1 MIYLALIA
9 VATLLVL
16 FVRQRYNYWKV
27 RGVPYLDPVFP
38 AGNVWGLGTRLHLS
52 EVLQKCYEKLKGKGP
67 FGGVYFF
74 LGPTVLATDLDF
86 IKTILV
92 KDFQYFHDRSF
103 YYNEKDDPLT
113 GHLFTIEGQ
122 RWKNLRAKLT
132 PTFTSGKM
140 KLMFPIVADVAVELK
155 KCLVTEKDDGG
166 EVELKDVLA
175 RYTTDVIGKCAFG
188 LDCNS
193 LENPNAEFR
202 EMGRKIFT
210 TTPFSIIKLFFVQ
223 QIKPLARK
231 LGVTVLNQ
239 EVTKYFLKA
248 VKDTVE
254 YRESNNVERNDFM
267 NLLIK
272 LKNAE
277 PVDEG
282 SSRSME
288 KLSLNEISAQAFVF
302 FFAGFETSST
312 LMSFCLYELAMNQD
326 LQDRARQNVRDVLS
340 QHGSLTYEAIHDMK
354 YLENCIFGMTS
365 INTPYQ
371 PLNNDLLSETLRIYP
386 PASILFRTA
395 TQDYRVPNT
404 DFTIEKGTA
413 TNIPVL
419 AIHRDPEI
427 YPDPMKFDPER
438 FNADQVAKRHPFAYL
453 PFGEGP
459 RVCIGMRFALM
470 QTRVG
475 LATLLQNFR
484 FTVSPRTRIPAKIN
498 PASGIIMAEGGLY
511 LQVDRIGD

>member
-1 MIYLALIA
+1 MAVFVREYKSNCYSIAAYFCSKIVADFPLMLAGVTCFQLIAYYLTGQLNETSRIVMFWAVCALMGWTAQMYGMVAGSVFPVDVSPFVVPSSMIPMILFSGFFIRYSELLDVFKPLTYVSPFRYGFEGLALTTYGMNRTEIGCEDMFCYYRKS
-9 VATLLVL
+9 VKVLELLEVKDSCYWMDVGGLGVWILVL
-16 FVRQRYNYWKV
+16 
-27 RGVPYLDPVFP
+27 
-38 AGNVWGLGTRLHLS
+38 H
-52 EVLQKCYEKLKGKGP
+52 
-67 FGGVYFF
+67 
-74 LGPTVLATDLDF
+74 
-86 IKTILV
+86 ILL
-92 KDFQYFHDRSF
+92 Y
-103 YYNEKDDPLT
+103 DDPLT

-288 KLSLNEISAQAFVF
+288 KLSVNGVSAQA
-302 FFAGFETSST
+302 
-312 LMSFCLYELAMNQD
+312 
-326 LQDRARQNVRDVLS
+326 
-340 QHGSLTYEAIHDMK
+340 
-354 YLENCIFGMTS
+354 
-365 INTPYQ
+365 
-371 PLNNDLLSETLRIYP
+371 
-386 PASILFRTA
+386 
-395 TQDYRVPNT
+395 
-404 DFTIEKGTA
+404 
-413 TNIPVL
+413 
-419 AIHRDPEI
+419 
-427 YPDPMKFDPER
+427 
-438 FNADQVAKRHPFAYL
+438 
-453 PFGEGP
+453 
-459 RVCIGMRFALM
+459 
-470 QTRVG
+470 
-475 LATLLQNFR
+475 
-484 FTVSPRTRIPAKIN
+484 
-498 PASGIIMAEGGLY
+498 
-511 LQVDRIGD
+511 

>member
-16 FVRQRYNYWKV
+16 FVNQRYNYWKV
-27 RGVPYLDPVFP
+27 RGVPYLTPVFP

-67 FGGVYFF
+67 FGGVYFY
-74 LGPTVLATDLDF
+74 LAPTVLATDLDF
-86 IKTILV
+86 VKTILV

-113 GHLFTIEGQ
+113 GHLFTMEGV

-140 KLMFPIVADVAVELK
+140 KMMFPIVADVAAELK
-155 KCLVTEKDDGG
+155 KCLVTEMGDGG
-166 EVELKDVLA
+166 DVELKDVLA

-210 TTPFSIIKLFFVQ
+210 TSPFAIIKLFLVQ

-231 LGVTVLNQ
+231 LGVTVMNQ

-277 PVDEG
+277 PVEEG
-282 SSRSME
+282 SSRPME

-312 LMSFCLYELAMNQD
+312 LMSFCLYELAMNQE
-326 LQDRARQNVRDVLS
+326 LQERARKNVRDVLN
-340 QHGSLTYEAIHDMK
+340 QHGSLTYEAIHEMK
-354 YLENCIFGMTS
+354 YLENCIF
-365 INTPYQ
+365 
-371 PLNNDLLSETLRIYP
+371 ETLRIYP
-386 PASILFRTA
+386 PASILFRIA
-395 TQDYRVPNT
+395 TQDYHVPNT
-404 DFTIEKGTA
+404 DFVIEKGTA

-419 AIHRDPEI
+419 AIHRDPEL
-427 YPDPMKFDPER
+427 YPDPLKFDPER
-438 FNADQVAKRHPFAYL
+438 FNPDQVAKRHPFAFL
-453 PFGEGP
+453 PFGDGP
-459 RVCIGMRFALM
+459 RVCIGMRFGLM

-484 FTVSPRTRIPAKIN
+484 FTVSPRTRIPAKID
-498 PASGIIMAEGGLY
+498 PVSGIIMAEGGLF
-511 LQVDRIGD
+511 LQADKICD

>member
-38 AGNVWGLGTRLHLS
+38 AGNVWGLGTRLHPS
-52 EVLQKCYEKLKGKGP
+52 EVLQKCYDKLKGKGP
-67 FGGVYFF
+67 FGGVFFF

-140 KLMFPIVADVAVELK
+140 KLMFPIVSDVAAELK

-210 TTPFSIIKLFFVQ
+210 TTPLSIIKLFFVQ
-223 QIKPLARK
+223 QIKPLAQK

-277 PVDEG
+277 PVEEG
-282 SSRSME
+282 SSRPME

-312 LMSFCLYELAMNQD
+312 LMSFCLYELAMNQE
-326 LQDRARQNVRDVLS
+326 LQDRARKNVRDVLN
-340 QHGSLTYEAIHDMK
+340 QHGSLTYEAIHGMK
-354 YLENCIFGMTS
+354 YLENCIF
-365 INTPYQ
+365 
-371 PLNNDLLSETLRIYP
+371 ETLRIYP
-386 PASILFRTA
+386 PASILFRIA

-419 AIHRDPEI
+419 AIHRDPEL

-438 FNADQVAKRHPFAYL
+438 FNPDQVAKRHPFAFL

-484 FTVSPRTRIPAKIN
+484 FRISSRTPIPPKIVPSSGLFVPQDNFWLSIERI
-498 PASGIIMAEGGLY
+498 E
-511 LQVDRIGD
+511 